1 MASSVKIFFHVKI
14 VSIFLLCIFVDA
26 YSVSAN
32 TETLMNLAKKHYYGI
47 GIAKNPVR
55 AFKLYLK
62 AAQEGDVDG
71 MFIVG
76 GMYMQGQGT
85 AVNQKEAFYWL
96 YQAARNGRSSKESQ
110 RILGQFFL
118 LGHNVPQNYEE
129 ALHWYELAAMGG
141 DAEAQSELAYLY
153 FTGQFVT
160 RDYEKARHWFEV
172 AAMKGYPLAQYNM
185 GILWYTGNGVDGV
198 DHQKAYGWFSLAAA
212 NGHPNGQVAKQFLET
227 MLTPEELL
235 KGQQYSIGLYNKI
248 RNPKQ

>member
-1 MASSVKIFFHVKI
+1 MASSVKVFFHVKI
-14 VSIFLLCIFVDA
+14 VIIFIYCSLAGVF
-26 YSVSAN
+26 SVSAN
-32 TETLMNLAKKHYYGI
+32 TEALMNLAKKHYYGI

-76 GMYMQGQGT
+76 GLYMQGQGT

-96 YQAARNGRSSKESQ
+96 YQAALNGRSSKESQ

-118 LGHNVPQNYEE
+118 LGQNVPQNYEE

-153 FTGQFVT
+153 FTGQFVQ

-172 AAMKGYPLAQYNM
+172 AAKKGYPLAQYNM
-185 GILWYTGNGVDGV
+185 GILWYTGNGVEGV
-198 DHQKAYGWFSLAAA
+198 DLQKAYGWFNLAAA
-212 NGHPNGQVAKQFLET
+212 NGHPSGQVAKQFLET
-227 MLTPEELL
+227 ILTPEELAE
-235 KGQQYSIGLYNKI
+235 GQQFSTELFHEF
-248 RNPKQ
+248 RTQKQ